1 MLLTY
6 IISTPYIKLEL
17 IIVADNKI
25 KIYNERFTNNN
36 NNNNA

>member
-17 IIVADNKI
+17 IIVADK
-25 KIYNERFTNNN
+25 KKYIYHERFTNNN
-36 NNNNA
+36 NNA